1 MKFNLGDKVKFMD
14 QEGQGT
20 VTKII
25 SAATVGVT
33 VDGFEIPCPIT
44 DLIKMD
50 APSST
55 AERLFYEGKATYG
68 DPQKDATEEK
78 PQRLFAG
85 KESVRLIKKPATKPI
100 IKIMA

>member
-78 PQRLFAG
+78 PQKSAPQSTREVWGAAPSDLAA
-85 KESVRLIKKPATKPI
+85 ET
-100 IKIMA
+100 